1 MHKTYEVLQF
11 SVDVAKH
18 QIKCDIKKEIE
29 NLFDIAREKS
39 FEFDEKEMG
48 GFEHWDRITFNNP
61 IELIDVD
68 ETALSIAQC
77 RNDQYDILGEI
88 CYTKNE
94 IHYVESFDNNYSIT
108 DLSIVDMLILYR
120 AMLET
125 LGLE

>member
-1 MHKTYEVLQF
+1 MHKTYEVIQF

-18 QIKCDIKKEIE
+18 QIKCDIKREFE
-29 NLFDIAREKS
+29 NLFKIAREKN

-48 GFEHWDRITFNNP
+48 GFENWDRITFKNP
-61 IELIDVD
+61 VELIDVD

-77 RNDQYDILGEI
+77 VNKDYECFG
-88 CYTKNE
+88 E
-94 IHYVESFDNNYSIT
+94 IHYVESFNSDYSIT
-108 DLSIVDMLILYR
+108 DLSVSDMLLLYR